1 MMIDPIIP
9 IWLMGILCIFL
20 IILKRHG
27 KAAFIRRVLAALM
40 IFLVNLRIMVP
51 GGQVAT
57 TTQTLD
63 TYVVFVVDNT
73 ISMLAQDYDGG
84 KERITGVKNDCA
96 EIIENLD
103 GAKFAVIGFNN
114 SASLMSPYTNN
125 STYAADVIN
134 SMYPINSMYAQGS
147 SMNVCKD
154 VMIDTLKRA
163 HDKADGTVVVFF
175 VSDGEITNGDTLES
189 FEKAAEYIDGGAVLG
204 YGTKAGGNMYVDSY
218 ISGEKELLEDNSS
231 YPTKPAVSCI
241 DEKNLKSIA
250 SDLGVDYI
258 NMNDADGEKHISSL
272 VEKIR
277 SGAVTGSGEG
287 STAKGYIDIYY
298 IFALVFAGLMVWEFI
313 DIKKKYAG
321 GMGFGRKSQE
331 EQI

>member
-1 MMIDPIIP
+1 MIDPIIP

-20 IILKRHG
+20 IILKRRG

-63 TYVVFVVDNT
+63 TYVLFVVDNT

-84 KERITGVKNDCA
+84 KERITAVKNDCA

-134 SMYPINSMYAQGS
+134 SMYPINSVYAQGS

-189 FEKAAEYIDGGAVLG
+189 FEKAAKYIDGGAVLG

-218 ISGEKELLEDNSS
+218 ISGEKELLEDTSS

-258 NMNDADGEKHISSL
+258 NMNDADGEKRISSL
-272 VEKIR
+272 AEKIR

-331 EQI
+331 EQR